1 MIMVLSVVNGSEKHG
16 VTLYYG
22 VTLARSDTL
31 ARRDNLARRHFSTE
45 CFLKAFKNTV
55 SNVI

>member
-1 MIMVLSVVNGSEKHG
+1 MHS
-16 VTLYYG
+16 
-22 VTLARSDTL
+22 VTLARGDTLARCDTLERSDTL
-31 ARRDNLARRHFSTE
+31 ARRDNLALRHFSTE

>member
-1 MIMVLSVVNGSEKHG
+1 MSKKHS
-16 VTLYYG
+16 
-22 VTLARSDTL
+22 VTLARGDTLAQSDTL

>member
-1 MIMVLSVVNGSEKHG
+1 MGD
-16 VTLYYG
+16 TLARG
-22 VTLARSDTL
+22 DTSARSDTL
-31 ARRDNLARRHFSTE
+31 ARRDNLERRHFSTE

>member
-31 ARRDNLARRHFSTE
+31 ALSDILAQNYF
-45 CFLKAFKNTV
+45 CNFFL
-55 SNVI
+55 

>member
-1 MIMVLSVVNGSEKHG
+1 MSKKHS
-16 VTLYYG
+16 VTLARG
-22 VTLARSDTL
+22 DTLAQSDTLARSDTL
-31 ARRDNLARRHFSTE
+31 AQRDNLRRRHFSTE